1 MISWLT
7 SKLSG
12 LSMPSLISWPA
23 LAGALLIGIGCY
35 GWGHTSGYGEA
46 AAKGR
51 ADVQELRSEYAT
63 NLADAYR
70 EAAIK
75 QQAEATRAGALA
87 AELITTTRA
96 IEAERI
102 TLRGRIV
109 YVTRDIPADCE
120 LPADAVRLWNEARRL
135 SAPGVPQ
142 AGGPGGAAGQSAPA
156 SAAGAGVQPGASI
169 ADGIANWVD
178 YVSWCEGVVGQRN
191 SLQELVRGW
200 AQ

>member
-1 MISWLT
+1 MIPTT
-7 SKLSG
+7 SNAKAATILASV
-12 LSMPSLISWPA
+12 LAALI
-23 LAGALLIGIGCY
+23 LAAVCGY
-35 GWGHTSGYGEA
+35 WGWTRGSA
-46 AAKGR
+46 SAR
-51 ADVQELRSEYAT
+51 NELKAEYAS

-87 AELITTTRA
+87 ADLIATKRTLET
-96 IEAERI
+96 ER
-102 TLRGRIV
+102 TQLRGRIV
-109 YVTRDIPADCE
+109 YVTRNVPADCV

-135 SAPGVPQ
+135 SSPGVPQ
-142 AGGPGGAAGQSAPA
+142 AGGPGGADGQAAPA
-156 SAAGAGVQPGASI
+156 PAAYAGVQPGAPIAEASI

-178 YVSWCEGVVGQRN
+178 YVSWCEGVTVQRD

>member
-1 MISWLT
+1 MIPAIPST
-7 SKLSG
+7 SNAKAVTILASVVAA
-12 LSMPSLISWPA
+12 LILAAVCGFAGWHYGYESADNKGKAA
-23 LAGALLIGIGCY
+23 LA
-35 GWGHTSGYGEA
+35 TREA
-46 AAKGR
+46 
-51 ADVQELRSEYAT
+51 EYAT

-87 AELITTTRA
+87 AELITTKRA

-142 AGGPGGAAGQSAPA
+142 AGGPGGASGPA
-156 SAAGAGVQPGASI
+156 SAASAADAGLRPGASI
-169 ADGIANWVD
+169 ADGLANWVD

-191 SLQELVRGW
+191 SLQELVLGW
-200 AQ
+200 AR

>member
-1 MISWLT
+1 MIPAIPTT
-7 SKLSG
+7 SNAKAVTILASIVAA
-12 LSMPSLISWPA
+12 LI
-23 LAGALLIGIGCY
+23 LAAVC
-35 GWGHTSGYGEA
+35 GWWGWTRGSA
-46 AAKGR
+46 SAR
-51 ADVQELRSEYAT
+51 NELKAEYAT

-87 AELITTTRA
+87 AELITTKRA

-135 SAPGVPQ
+135 SASGVPQ
-142 AGGPGGAAGQSAPA
+142 AGGSGGAAGQAAAA

-169 ADGIANWVD
+169 ADGLANWVD

>member
-1 MISWLT
+1 MIPVIPT
-7 SKLSG
+7 
-12 LSMPSLISWPA
+12 PSNTKAVTILASVVAALI
-23 LAGALLIGIGCY
+23 LAAVC
-35 GWGHTSGYGEA
+35 GWWGWTRGSA
-46 AAKGR
+46 SAR
-51 ADVQELRSEYAT
+51 NELKAEYAT

-87 AELITTTRA
+87 ADLITTKRA

-109 YVTRDIPADCE
+109 YVTRDVPADCE

-142 AGGPGGAAGQSAPA
+142 DGGPGGAAGQAAPA
-156 SAAGAGVQPGASI
+156 PVAYAGVQPGASI
-169 ADGIANWVD
+169 ADGLANWVD
-178 YVSWCEGVVGQRN
+178 YVSWCEGAVAQRD